1 MIAIVKSDFN
11 TEITALLLQGC
22 EDQLTTLGKK
32 FKTFTCPGA
41 VETVAYSKFLIDKN
55 QFEAIIV
62 IGAIIKG
69 DTDHYEYVCQYVTN
83 GISHLSALSPIPII
97 FGILTTQN
105 EELADSVAQE
115 QGYDDA
121 VWVGENMPAMHSLWD
136 GNSFTPATTEYLI
149 SIGVITP
156 IAEAEEILSELN

>member
-11 TEITALLLQGC
+11 TEITELLLKGC
-22 EDQLTTLGKK
+22 EDQLQSLSIP

-41 VETVAYSKFLIDKN
+41 VETVAYSKFLMDKN
-55 QFEAIIV
+55 QFDSIIV

-83 GISHLSALSPIPII
+83 GISQLSAQSPIPII

-105 EELADSVAQE
+105 EELAMERAALDRMNKGKEFADTALFMVNAFK
-115 QGYDDA
+115 
-121 VWVGENMPAMHSLWD
+121 N
-136 GNSFTPATTEYLI
+136 FK
-149 SIGVITP
+149 
-156 IAEAEEILSELN
+156 

>member
-11 TEITALLLQGC
+11 IEITELLLKGC
-22 EDQLTTLGKK
+22 EDQLQSLSIP

-55 QFEAIIV
+55 QFDSIIV

-69 DTDHYEYVCQYVTN
+69 DTDHYEYVCQFVTQ
-83 GISHLSALSPIPII
+83 GISQLSAQSPIPII

-105 EELADSVAQE
+105 EELAMERAALDRMNKGKEFA
-115 QGYDDA
+115 DTA
-121 VWVGENMPAMHSLWD
+121 LFM
-136 GNSFTPATTEYLI
+136 
-149 SIGVITP
+149 VI
-156 IAEAEEILSELN
+156 AFKNFK

>member
-11 TEITALLLQGC
+11 IEITELLLKGC
-22 EDQLTTLGKK
+22 EDQLQSLSIP

-55 QFEAIIV
+55 QFDSIVV

-69 DTDHYEYVCQYVTN
+69 DTDHYEYVCQYVTQ
-83 GISHLSALSPIPII
+83 GISQLSAQSPIPII

-105 EELADSVAQE
+105 EELAMERAALDRMNKGKEFADTALFMVNAFK
-115 QGYDDA
+115 
-121 VWVGENMPAMHSLWD
+121 N
-136 GNSFTPATTEYLI
+136 FK
-149 SIGVITP
+149 
-156 IAEAEEILSELN
+156 

>member
-11 TEITALLLQGC
+11 TEITSLLLQGC
-22 EDQLTTLGKK
+22 EEQLQSLGIE

-55 QFEAIIV
+55 QFESIIV

-69 DTDHYEYVCQYVTN
+69 DTDHYEYVCQYVTQ
-83 GISHLSALSPIPII
+83 GISQLSAHSPIPII

-105 EELADSVAQE
+105 EELAMERAALDRMNKGKEFADTALFMVNA
-115 QGYDDA
+115 
-121 VWVGENMPAMHSLWD
+121 
-136 GNSFTPATTEYLI
+136 FKEYTI
-149 SIGVITP
+149 
-156 IAEAEEILSELN
+156 

>member
-11 TEITALLLQGC
+11 SEITELLLKGC
-22 EDQLTTLGKK
+22 EDQLQSLAIP

-41 VETVAYSKFLIDKN
+41 VETVAYSKFLINKN
-55 QFEAIIV
+55 QFDSIIV

-83 GISHLSALSPIPII
+83 GISQLSAQSPIPII

-105 EELADSVAQE
+105 EELAMERA
-115 QGYDDA
+115 A
-121 VWVGENMPAMHSLWD
+121 
-136 GNSFTPATTEYLI
+136 
-149 SIGVITP
+149 
-156 IAEAEEILSELN
+156 LNRMNKGKEFADTALFMVNAFKNFK